1 MKKRCGILF
10 LTFVLLLTLLCS
22 AALADR
28 EFTWQGHTY
37 QIVFDQLSWSQ
48 ARKACEQK
56 GGHLIT
62 ITSSAEQKMLMKE
75 LKLYAPEVYWIGCTD
90 KGHEGDW
97 RWVTGE
103 KWTYENWGENQ
114 PDNNWGDANHG
125 SIYNRDWIWDEET
138 GEGIN
143 AGEWDDAEDTE
154 GWCCY
159 ICEWDPIIS
168 SIKLNKTKATLKK
181 GKTLKLKI
189 SKILPAEAAGNKTVW
204 SSSNKSVATV
214 DKKGKVKAKGVG
226 TCIITCSA
234 DDGSGVSASCKI
246 TVKK

>member
-10 LTFVLLLTLLCS
+10 LTLVLLLTLLCS

-28 EFTWQGHTY
+28 EVKWKGHTY
-37 QIVFDQLSWSQ
+37 QIVFDQLTWSQ

-56 GGHLIT
+56 GGHLLT
-62 ITSSAEQKMLMKE
+62 ITSSAEQKMIMKE
-75 LKLYAPEVYWIGCTD
+75 LKKYTPEVYWLGCTD

-97 RWVTGE
+97 RWITGE
-103 KWTYENWGENQ
+103 KWTYDNWGEGQ
-114 PDNNWGDANHG
+114 PDNEYNAYCGT
-125 SIYNRDWIWDEET
+125 IYTKGQDW
-138 GEGIN
+138 GIN
-143 AGEWDDAEDTE
+143 AGEWDDAENTE

-168 SIKLNKTKATLKK
+168 SIRLNKTKATLKK

-204 SSSNKSVATV
+204 SSSDKSVATV
-214 DKKGKVKAKGVG
+214 DKQGKVKAKGAGV
-226 TCIITCSA
+226 CIITCSA

>member
-1 MKKRCGILF
+1 MKKRRGILF
-10 LTFVLLLTLLCS
+10 LSFVLLLTLLCS
-22 AALADR
+22 AAFADWKV
-28 EFTWQGHTY
+28 EWKGHTY
-37 QIVFDQLSWSQ
+37 EIFFDQLTWSQ
-48 ARKACEQK
+48 ARKACEKK

-62 ITSSAEQKMLMKE
+62 ITSSAEQKMIMNALKE
-75 LKLYAPEVYWIGCTD
+75 LTPEVYWLGCTD
-90 KGHEGDW
+90 QGHEGKW
-97 RWVTGE
+97 RWITGE
-103 KWTYENWGENQ
+103 KWTYDNWGAYQ
-114 PDNNWGDANHG
+114 PDNEYDAYCGTIYTKGQDWG
-125 SIYNRDWIWDEET
+125 IE
-138 GEGIN
+138 
-143 AGEWDDAEDTE
+143 AGEWDDAEDTD